1 MAIEERNLKLADKIN
16 EINNQ
21 KEELYSKTEQL
32 KHLNLELEIFSTVAK
47 EMKNS
52 LTITDAKGNLLLA
65 NKAFIDVYDLSF
77 DEVKNQYGNNI
88 FKLPFPDYILKII
101 KRCYNEKVSVQ
112 FELDYHLQSNDERTW
127 VHTNMTPVMSADG
140 EIKNVIIIDTDITEI
155 KQRELVVLELAE
167 QLQNKAE
174 DLDIKNRELQN
185 KNSKITEQ
193 SAKLKS
199 LTNNLEV
206 SNKNLEILVAE
217 RTKDLI
223 IAKEKA
229 EKANMLKTV
238 FLSNLSHEIRTPMNA
253 ICGFSSLMSEENL
266 AIKSRKKYSKIINDN
281 VDSLLLL
288 IDNIMDLSKLQSKQ
302 INLDNKPINI
312 KKSLENIY
320 YMYIVEDLYIKE
332 NVKFVL
338 KVNTIN
344 NILINADLK
353 RFNQIFTHLIDNAIK
368 YTEKGSI
375 ELSAK
380 LKEKKDKGEVIYIS
394 VKDTGIGIKKEEI
407 SEIFEHFRTIDDKIK
422 LYRGTG
428 LGLAIV
434 QELLQVY
441 KWEIDVESILG
452 KGSEFTVRI
461 PLNN

>member
-1 MAIEERNLKLADKIN
+1 
-16 EINNQ
+16 
-21 KEELYSKTEQL
+21 
-32 KHLNLELEIFSTVAK
+32 
-47 EMKNS
+47 
-52 LTITDAKGNLLLA
+52 
-65 NKAFIDVYDLSF
+65 
-77 DEVKNQYGNNI
+77 
-88 FKLPFPDYILKII
+88 
-101 KRCYNEKVSVQ
+101 
-112 FELDYHLQSNDERTW
+112 
-127 VHTNMTPVMSADG
+127 
-140 EIKNVIIIDTDITEI
+140 
-155 KQRELVVLELAE
+155 
-167 QLQNKAE
+167 
-174 DLDIKNRELQN
+174 
-185 KNSKITEQ
+185 
-193 SAKLKS
+193 
-199 LTNNLEV
+199 
-206 SNKNLEILVAE
+206 
-217 RTKDLI
+217 
-223 IAKEKA
+223 
-229 EKANMLKTV
+229 
-238 FLSNLSHEIRTPMNA
+238 MNA